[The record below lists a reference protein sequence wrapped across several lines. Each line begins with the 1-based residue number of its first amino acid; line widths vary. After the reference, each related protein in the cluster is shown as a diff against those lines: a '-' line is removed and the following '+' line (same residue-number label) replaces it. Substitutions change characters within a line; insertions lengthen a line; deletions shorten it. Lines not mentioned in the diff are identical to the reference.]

1 MDENHLRGRCDSRNC
16 IEPGMSERPGKVGIK
31 MHRGPQHLGQS
42 DKRNKQRQTCSL
54 NPEMWGTLSR
64 PTFNGKYPLAKR
76 NIIYILRVY
85 IYIYCVYIYIL
96 RVCIYI
102 YYVCIYIYMYVL
114 RVYYILYY
122 LYIYICVCI
131 TCIYIYY
138 IYSSNMQC
146 LSMHLHNIATKCVFV
161 GLLSSYIL

>member
-76 NIIYILRVY
+76 NIIYIY
-85 IYIYCVYIYIL
+85 ITCIYIYCVYIYIL
-96 RVCIYI
+96 RVYIYI
-102 YYVCIYIYMYVL
+102 YYVYI
-114 RVYYILYY
+114 
-122 LYIYICVCI
+122 YIYICI
-131 TCIYIYY
+131 LRYIYIYY
-138 IYSSNMQC
+138 ICVLRVYIYYIYILYSNMQC

>member
-76 NIIYILRVY
+76 NIIYIYILRVYMY
-85 IYIYCVYIYIL
+85 IYIYCVCIYIYILRVCVYIYIL
-96 RVCIYI
+96 RVYIYI
-102 YYVCIYIYMYVL
+102 YIYVCITC
-114 RVYYILYY
+114 ILYIILF
-122 LYIYICVCI
+122 LYIYICVYYVY
-131 TCIYIYY
+131 IYIYY
-138 IYSSNMQC
+138 IY
-146 LSMHLHNIATKCVFV
+146 I
-161 GLLSSYIL
+161 

>member
-1 MDENHLRGRCDSRNC
+1 
-16 IEPGMSERPGKVGIK
+16 MSERPGKVGIK

-85 IYIYCVYIYIL
+85 IYILCMHIYIYITCIYIYCVYIYIYY
-96 RVCIYI
+96 VCIYI

-122 LYIYICVCI
+122 LYIYVYYVY
-131 TCIYIYY
+131 IYIIYIVQICNVY
-138 IYSSNMQC
+138 LCTYIILQPNAYLWAFCLPIYSKLQWC
-146 LSMHLHNIATKCVFV
+146 
-161 GLLSSYIL
+161 

>member
-16 IEPGMSERPGKVGIK
+16 IEPSMSERPGKVGIK

-85 IYIYCVYIYIL
+85 IYCVY
-96 RVCIYI
+96 IYI
-102 YYVCIYIYMYVL
+102 YYVCIYIYIYYVYIYIY
-114 RVYYILYY
+114 VYYVIYILYM
-122 LYIYICVCI
+122 CI
-131 TCIYIYY
+131 TCIYIIY
-138 IYSSNMQC
+138 IYILCSNMQC

>member
-76 NIIYILRVY
+76 NIIYIYIYILRVY
-85 IYIYCVYIYIL
+85 IYIYILCIHIYITCVYIYITC
-96 RVCIYI
+96 V
-102 YYVCIYIYMYVL
+102 YIYMYVL

-122 LYIYICVCI
+122 LYIYIYIYIYVCI
-131 TCIYIYY
+131 TCIYIYILY
-138 IYSSNMQC
+138 I
-146 LSMHLHNIATKCVFV
+146 
-161 GLLSSYIL
+161 